1 MSPLLPR
8 LVPAPP
14 MRRTTATAKDDIVLY
29 TYSGKAGDAGVKS
42 MALAEKVTGKMNG
55 FTAEKNVTVD
65 GTTYK
70 EERQRHL
77 HHPRHEHQRW

>member
-1 MSPLLPR
+1 
-8 LVPAPP
+8 
-14 MRRTTATAKDDIVLY
+14 
-29 TYSGKAGDAGVKS
+29 

-70 EERQRHL
+70 KSANGIWVGDSAGNFDISGLLVQNNVISNIVASPSTWGGRE
-77 HHPRHEHQRW
+77 